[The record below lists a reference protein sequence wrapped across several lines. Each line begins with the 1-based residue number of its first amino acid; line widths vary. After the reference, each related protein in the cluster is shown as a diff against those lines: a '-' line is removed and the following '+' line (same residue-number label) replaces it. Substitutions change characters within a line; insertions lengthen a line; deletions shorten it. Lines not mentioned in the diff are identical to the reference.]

1 MPENVAER
9 YRRVTI
15 WSMSAMYGN
24 TAHHGSGSVPTS
36 IHAAN
41 SQAVPSQPM
50 KLIAYSRFGPILVIA
65 QPNTGISGS
74 ETAAH
79 PGSSDANAAV
89 WFQSCTTKN
98 TNVWPNTSIVTCTRR

>member
-1 MPENVAER
+1 MPENVAAR

-24 TAHHGSGSVPTS
+24 TAHGSGSVPTS

-74 ETAAH
+74 
-79 PGSSDANAAV
+79 
-89 WFQSCTTKN
+89 
-98 TNVWPNTSIVTCTRR
+98 

>member
-1 MPENVAER
+1 MTA
-9 YRRVTI
+9 
-15 WSMSAMYGN
+15 N
-24 TAHHGSGSVPTS
+24 TVHHGSGSVPTS

-65 QPNTGISGS
+65 QPNTDI
-74 ETAAH
+74 
-79 PGSSDANAAV
+79 SDANAAV

-98 TNVWPNTSIVTCTRR
+98 TNIWPNTSIVTCTRR